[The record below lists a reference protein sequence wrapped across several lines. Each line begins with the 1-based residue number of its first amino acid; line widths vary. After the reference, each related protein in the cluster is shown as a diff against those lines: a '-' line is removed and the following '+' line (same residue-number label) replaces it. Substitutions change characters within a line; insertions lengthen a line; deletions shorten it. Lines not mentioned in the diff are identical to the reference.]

1 MIVKSRLFVISLLL
15 LITSLLTL
23 GYFWLPSPKDSS
35 SKSFSAIRVSEDIR
49 VISREPH
56 SVDNA
61 EARERVRLYLSERL
75 KDIGFHTEV
84 EYYDTIGNV
93 YATLPPISSHQGD
106 SSSYVLLMAHLD
118 SRFANMVNERLHYSL
133 GAADD
138 GYGLGVILELAR
150 NSIEYRERWSQGVKI
165 LFTDS
170 EEKNLE
176 GMRMALKY
184 RSDFL
189 SDVGLIINLEARGVK
204 GPALLFETSPG
215 NSRIIELYREASI
228 PAGYSLSSFVYGILP
243 NYTDFSLIKNE
254 FAGINFAVIDNL
266 DYYHTELDNFEN
278 ISLSSI
284 QHYGEQLAPIV
295 KSYLTEK
302 RYSDLSYMKAGDDLI
317 FFTIP
322 YIGLVSF
329 TSNGYLFLNI
339 IVLLSFILNVIY
351 LIKNKRVSLRK
362 CLITSI
368 ILFSITLILAITG
381 FFASQFLAIIN
392 NADYKF
398 IALAHLKYD
407 NILSILVFVISF
419 ILIYLAYKRLISSA
433 ISSKIDFQVASE
445 FLLFIISLVSF
456 IFIRENFFILIPLIY
471 SLLSRSSYNFKQGW
485 VLILLLSILLLLI
498 TVPFVHTIYLALYTG
513 AISIPL
519 TIMVL
524 VFFVLIPSIHRVST
538 KLAKSD

>member
-1 MIVKSRLFVISLLL
+1 
-15 LITSLLTL
+15 
-23 GYFWLPSPKDSS
+23 
-35 SKSFSAIRVSEDIR
+35 
-49 VISREPH
+49 
-56 SVDNA
+56 
-61 EARERVRLYLSERL
+61 
-75 KDIGFHTEV
+75 
-84 EYYDTIGNV
+84 
-93 YATLPPISSHQGD
+93 
-106 SSSYVLLMAHLD
+106 
-118 SRFANMVNERLHYSL
+118 
-133 GAADD
+133 
-138 GYGLGVILELAR
+138 LAR

-215 NSRIIELYREASI
+215 NSRIMELYRDASI

-302 RYSDLSYMKAGDDLI
+302 RYSDLNYMKAGEDLV

-322 YIGLVSF
+322 FIGLVSF

-339 IVLLSFILNVIY
+339 IIMLSFILNVIY

-362 CLITSI
+362 CLISSI
-368 ILFSITLILAITG
+368 IIFSITLILAIIG
-381 FFASQFLAIIN
+381 FLVSQFLALIN

-419 ILIYLAYKRLISSA
+419 IIIYLAYKRLISSA

>member
-15 LITSLLTL
+15 LITSILTL

-215 NSRIIELYREASI
+215 NSRIMELYRDASI

-302 RYSDLSYMKAGDDLI
+302 RYSDLNYMKAGEDLV

-322 YIGLVSF
+322 FIGLVSF

-339 IVLLSFILNVIY
+339 IIMLSFILNVIY

-362 CLITSI
+362 CLISSI
-368 ILFSITLILAITG
+368 IIFSITLILAIIG
-381 FFASQFLAIIN
+381 FLVSQFLALIN

-419 ILIYLAYKRLISSA
+419 IIIYLAYKRLISSA